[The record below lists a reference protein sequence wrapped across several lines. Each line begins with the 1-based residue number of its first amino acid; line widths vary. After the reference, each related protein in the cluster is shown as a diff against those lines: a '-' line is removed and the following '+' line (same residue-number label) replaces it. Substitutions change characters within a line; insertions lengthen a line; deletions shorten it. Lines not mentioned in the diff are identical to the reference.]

1 MAVEIFS
8 RYELKYIISDELFR
22 IFKKQ
27 LDGRLEA
34 DKYCRHD
41 SFYTICN
48 IYYDTADNEIIR
60 KSIDKP
66 VYKEKIR
73 LRSYGVVKSDDIVFF
88 EIKKKYDG
96 CVFKRRTELTLAE
109 AYNYINGGK
118 MPEARDELDRLVKN
132 EIDFFVHKYKS
143 LMPKV
148 FISYDRIAMYGITD
162 KSFRVTFDSNIRT
175 RRYDLSLDKGIYGDL
190 LMPADCWLMEVKTK
204 DSIPLWFARLLS
216 KYRIYPVSFS
226 KYGTEYK
233 NFITG
238 CKDEKVE
245 KNVSRLYA

>member
-1 MAVEIFS
+1 M
-8 RYELKYIISDELFR
+8 
-22 IFKKQ
+22 
-27 LDGRLEA
+27 
-34 DKYCRHD
+34 
-41 SFYTICN
+41 
-48 IYYDTADNEIIR
+48 
-60 KSIDKP
+60 
-66 VYKEKIR
+66 
-73 LRSYGVVKSDDIVFF
+73 
-88 EIKKKYDG
+88 
-96 CVFKRRTELTLAE
+96 AE
-109 AYNYINGGK
+109 AYNYINVGK
-118 MPEARDELDRLVKN
+118 MPEARDELDRIVKN

-204 DSIPLWFARLLS
+204 DSIPLWFASLLS

-238 CKDEKVE
+238 CKDEKKRE
-245 KNVSRLYA
+245 KRQQIICLSLGTHASNNSRLMRGAVGISIVADG